1 MTKKDNQPQRA
12 GKLKKNLSGELA
24 YFSFVPAPLPPS
36 PALQLDS
43 ETVKL
48 LVQAHHQLALLDGI
62 ARHLPSVTLFIS
74 MYVRKEAL
82 MSSQIEGTQATLE
95 DILDPSLDA
104 NANRQVGE
112 VIQYVKATEFAI
124 KRLKELPF
132 SGRLLKE
139 IHAVLMAGVRGQEKN
154 PGEFRRS
161 QNWIG
166 GVGSS
171 LKDAHYVPPN
181 VEDMAEAMS
190 NLEKYLNGDDGQDV
204 LIKAALVHYQ
214 FETIHPFLDGNGRVG
229 RLLIILL
236 LLEKQIL
243 VSPVL
248 YISFFLK
255 KNRLEYYDRL
265 NEVRQK
271 GNYEQWVKFF
281 LAAIL
286 ESARDA
292 AAASHR
298 LIKLHET
305 NVSVIANFG
314 RSGKTAARLFVYLEQ
329 NPIIEIQKTAVA
341 LEMSFKTIAGAV
353 KRLIEVGILKQISG
367 KLRNRVYA
375 YDAYLA
381 ILKEGTG

>member
-1 MTKKDNQPQRA
+1 MPKKDNQPQRA

-24 YFSFVPAPLPPS
+24 YLSFVPSPLPPN
-36 PALQLDS
+36 PALRFDS
-43 ETVKL
+43 ETIKL
-48 LVQAHHQLALLDGI
+48 LVQAHKQLALLDGI
-62 ARHLPSVTLFIS
+62 ALHIPSVTLFIS

-95 DILDPSLDA
+95 DILDPSIET
-104 NANRQVGE
+104 NVNRHVGE
-112 VIQYVKATEFAI
+112 VIQYVKAAEFAI

-166 GVGSS
+166 GVGST
-171 LKDAHYVPPN
+171 LKDARYIPPS
-181 VEDMAEAMS
+181 VEDMTDAMS
-190 NLEKYLNGDDGQDV
+190 NLEKYINSDDDHDV
-204 LIKAALVHYQ
+204 LIKAALIHYQ

-229 RLLIILL
+229 RLLIILF
-236 LLEKQIL
+236 LLEREIL

-255 KNRLEYYDRL
+255 KNRVEYYDRL
-265 NEVRQK
+265 SEVRQK

-286 ESARDA
+286 ESAKDA
-292 AAASHR
+292 TAASYR
-298 LIKLHET
+298 LIKLHDT
-305 NVSVIANFG
+305 NIAAIANFG
-314 RSGKTAARLFVYLEQ
+314 RSGKAAARLFIYLEE
-329 NPIIEIQKTAVA
+329 NPIIEIQKTAIA
-341 LEMSFKTIAGAV
+341 LDMTFKTVAGAV
-353 KRLIEVGILKQISG
+353 KRLSEAGILKQVSG
-367 KLRNRVYA
+367 KQRNRIYA
-375 YDAYLA
+375 YEAYLE
-381 ILKEGTG
+381 ILKEGTA

>member
-95 DILDPSLDA
+95 DVLDPSLDA
-104 NANRQVGE
+104 NVNRQAVE
-112 VIQYVKATEFAI
+112 AIQHVKATEFAI
-124 KRLKELPF
+124 KRLRELPF

-166 GVGSS
+166 GVGST
-171 LKDAHYVPPN
+171 LKDARYIPPN
-181 VEDMAEAMS
+181 VEDMVEAMS
-190 NLEKYLNGDDGQDV
+190 NLEKYLNSDDDQDA

-236 LLEKQIL
+236 LLGKQIL

-286 ESARDA
+286 ESAQDA

-298 LIKLHET
+298 LIKLHDT
-305 NVSVIANFG
+305 NVAVIANFG

-341 LEMSFKTIAGAV
+341 LEISFKAVAGTV
-353 KRLIEVGILKQISG
+353 KKLIEAGILKQISG
-367 KLRNRVYA
+367 KQRNRVYA